1 MEVYYNGTW
10 GTVCD
15 DYWNLR
21 ASRVVCRQLG
31 YADTIGF
38 EMRSFFGPGEG
49 ELGVVGVV
57 LNGWAW
63 SLTCAVDVCRVVHLL
78 SVLPF
83 CVMFG
88 CGEGGLKCHTVV
100 GVASSVTLLTL
111 IVGVVFALVLWHAA
125 ANLCR

>member
-1 MEVYYNGTW
+1 MSVIWMWECILCDDFQCLLPPPPPHVGQLLPVRLIGGSNSSEGRVEVYYNGTW

-49 ELGVVGVV
+49 EL
-57 LNGWAW
+57 
-63 SLTCAVDVCRVVHLL
+63 D
-78 SVLPF
+78 
-83 CVMFG
+83 
-88 CGEGGLKCHTVV
+88 EGG
-100 GVASSVTLLTL
+100 GRSP
-111 IVGVVFALVLWHAA
+111 
-125 ANLCR
+125 